1 VTRMSTTSDLTLDGT
16 LCSGCGVFINDDG
29 AAGVPRQCEECEG
42 KRSRRRERK
51 HKGQARLPG
60 ETGNTQKHAP

>member
-29 AAGVPRQCEECEG
+29 AVGVPRQCEECERRARG
-42 KRSRRRERK
+42 GQKPRHRKRGGGSK
-51 HKGQARLPG
+51 PPG
-60 ETGNTQKHAP
+60 DSHQGG